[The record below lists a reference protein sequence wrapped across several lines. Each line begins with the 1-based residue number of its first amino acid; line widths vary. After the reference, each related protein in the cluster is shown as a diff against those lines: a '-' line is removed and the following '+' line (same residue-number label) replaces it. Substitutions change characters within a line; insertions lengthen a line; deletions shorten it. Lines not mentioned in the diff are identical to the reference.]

1 MSFYCPIIKPNLEGQ
16 PRDSPQRC
24 TIMWTVSTSDI
35 IRDITIMAACDEH
48 VDFNHWCVLYRKS
61 NGEVVRPYEYV
72 PIDFLFGDT
81 TFGNAQVNVF

>member
-1 MSFYCPIIKPNLEGQ
+1 
-16 PRDSPQRC
+16 
-24 TIMWTVSTSDI
+24 
-35 IRDITIMAACDEH
+35 MAACDEH
-48 VDFNHWCVLYRKS
+48 VDFNHWCVLYGKS